1 MKSALKALIKI
12 MDKISLWAISL
23 SVISIVL
30 IMLVEVIN
38 ALGRKFATPF
48 PCALELAVSLMITTV
63 FFAAPRVASLEEHT
77 FVTLT
82 TRNLPPVIKRL
93 MDLFGFMLGFV
104 VFGIVAAGAWEAAY
118 RSVITFE
125 MRIGVFRFPIWPFR
139 ILFSFGLSMLSL
151 QLLLNALRSFFQMS
165 EHDYP
170 SEYD

>member
-1 MKSALKALIKI
+1 MVNTIKILIKI

-23 SVISIVL
+23 SVISIIM

-48 PCALELAVSLMITTV
+48 PCALELAVSLMITTI

-82 TRNLPPVIKRL
+82 TRRFPPTVKRL
-93 MDLFGFMLGFV
+93 LDLFGAMLGFV
-104 VFGIVAAGAWEAAY
+104 VFGIVAAGAWEAACQ
-118 RSVITFE
+118 SVLSLE

-139 ILFSFGLSMLSL
+139 ILFALGLSMLSL
-151 QLLLNALRSFFQMS
+151 QLLINGLRCFVQIH
-165 EHDYP
+165 EQDIPEDH
-170 SEYD
+170 